1 MPSEKPLKLEIKPK
15 EEARNVTTKSSNLEY
30 GCIPLELISDLSIEK
45 HWKIKL
51 KSLNEIEIILQEQ
64 ANLNLLANQMQG
76 FVNLMLKVSR
86 DTNNNVVVQ
95 TLKMIN

>member
-1 MPSEKPLKLEIKPK
+1 M
-15 EEARNVTTKSSNLEY
+15 TTKSSNLEY

-51 KSLNEIEIILQEQ
+51 KSLNEIETILQEQ
-64 ANLNLLANQMQG
+64 SNLNLLANQMQG